1 MALQMNYFHPLTETT
16 VYNAYWRINPKN
28 GLVGG
33 KNEMTYVIEVF
44 LNENVSHVQD
54 AQAIERVVNSFIPDI
69 NVGAVNFIAQAYLHA
84 KTLPYF
90 SGSVD
95 V

>member
-1 MALQMNYFHPLTETT
+1 MALQMNYNYPKIGIIF
-16 VYNAYWRINPKN
+16 YNAYWRINPKN

-33 KNEMTYVIEVF
+33 KDEMNYILEVYKNVDDARAENIEPLEKFVYSF
-44 LNENVSHVQD
+44 KPNLNKS
-54 AQAIERVVNSFIPDI
+54 AK
-69 NVGAVNFIAQAYLHA
+69 NFIAQAYDHA
-84 KTLPYF
+84 KSTGIY